1 MHAGDRVRP
10 ESCFIGKD
18 EWAGVQSRQPLAPGT
33 GFHKG
38 GGGHPDAIIL
48 GGGRVADCPKPLIEG
63 PVGIRGQSQAV
74 GGVVILAEPEGLDVG
89 GLNHDGPRGGGEG
102 PAGESASEGIAG
114 KDLVPKTSRAA
125 GLAGGL
131 GLWRFIQ

>member
-1 MHAGDRVRP
+1 MHAGDRVGS
-10 ESCFIGKD
+10 ESRFIGKD
-18 EWAGVQSRQPLAPGT
+18 ERASVQSREPLAPGA

-74 GGVVILAEPEGLDVG
+74 GGVIYRDWETDRKSTR
-89 GLNHDGPRGGGEG
+89 LNSSH
-102 PAGESASEGIAG
+102 
-114 KDLVPKTSRAA
+114 
-125 GLAGGL
+125 
-131 GLWRFIQ
+131 